1 MDWLEI
7 SGNALV
13 IVLLL
18 AILIVVLQLKNSL
31 KHTMNA
37 IRRDV
42 ESLRREVQADIH
54 ELRVENKEERVKETR
69 AFASTRKIMLDN
81 LDAIYQGVKNIAESK
96 NNDSHRTNG

>member
-18 AILIVVLQLKNSL
+18 AILIVLLQLKSSV
-31 KHTMNA
+31 KHMMNT
-37 IRRDV
+37 IRRNM
-42 ESLRREVQADIH
+42 ESLRQEVQADIH
-54 ELRVENKEERVKETR
+54 ELRVENKEERIKGTR
-69 AFASTRKIMLDN
+69 AFALTRKIMLDN

-96 NNDSHRTNG
+96 NNDSHRTKG

>member
-7 SGNALV
+7 SVNAFV

-18 AILIVVLQLKNSL
+18 AILIVLLQLKNL
-31 KHTMNA
+31 LIHMMNT
-37 IRRDV
+37 IRRDL
-42 ESLRREVQADIH
+42 ESLRKEVQADIH
-54 ELRVENKEERVKETR
+54 ELRVENKEERIEGTR

-96 NNDSHRTNG
+96 NNDSHGTKG